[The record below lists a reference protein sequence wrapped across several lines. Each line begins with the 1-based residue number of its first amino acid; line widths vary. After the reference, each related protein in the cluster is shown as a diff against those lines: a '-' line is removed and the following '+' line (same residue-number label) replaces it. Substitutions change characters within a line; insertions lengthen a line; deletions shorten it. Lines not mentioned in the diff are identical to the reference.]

1 MANTYCQDGYEP
13 IGKESQNIE
22 SGDKIVI
29 GGYILFIV
37 VLAVVV
43 LYEASIGI
51 YVDSMSLI

>member
-1 MANTYCQDGYEP
+1 MENTYCQDGYEP
-13 IGKESQNIE
+13 MRKESHNMK
-22 SGDKIVI
+22 SSDKIVI

-51 YVDSMSLI
+51 YVDPMSLI